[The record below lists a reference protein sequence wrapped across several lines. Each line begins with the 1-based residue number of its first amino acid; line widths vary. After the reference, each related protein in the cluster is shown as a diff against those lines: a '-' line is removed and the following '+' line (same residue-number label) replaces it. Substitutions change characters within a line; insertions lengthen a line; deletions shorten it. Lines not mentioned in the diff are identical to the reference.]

1 MKRLTRSMDD
11 KILGGVCGG
20 IARYLEVDPTL
31 IRVLWVLAIFLMGGG
46 ILAYIVCWLLIP
58 AQ

>member
-46 ILAYIVCWLLIP
+46 VLAYIVCWLLIP

>member
-20 IARYLEVDPTL
+20 IAHYLEVDPTL
-31 IRVLWVLAIFLMGGG
+31 IRVLWVLAIFIMGGG